1 MSGAR
6 ACLQTLAGG
15 VHSLAG
21 MKRTERTNTPWER
34 LQPLL
39 PPQKPPT
46 GRPALEPRRL
56 LNGLLWRR
64 RTGAP
69 WRAVPARSG
78 AWSPGASRF
87 SRWRQAGLWQRRF
100 ATVPPHADAEGT
112 INGAM
117 HAGDGTLVRAPQ
129 QAAGAPRGAAAEACG
144 RRPGGC
150 STTVPLRAADDQPV
164 MRCVL
169 SPGQRHAALGGEPC
183 MVGGAGQRH
192 GRGRPQHRPGRV
204 VGDQASS
211 SRTIRAYWRR
221 LGLRIT
227 LPHKG
232 NAHRSGP
239 FHRASSRRREP
250 VERLINRLQ
259 QHRRRA
265 TRYETCA
272 AHDRA
277 MWLIAATR
285 LWL

>member
-1 MSGAR
+1 MPRGALCRHALGRGAR
-6 ACLQTLAGG
+6 GPA
-15 VHSLAG
+15 VSLAG
-21 MKRTERTNTPWER
+21 AKRVSGNVALRPCRRTPMPRARSTGPCTLAMAR
-34 LQPLL
+34 SFA
-39 PPQKPPT
+39 PPSRQRV
-46 GRPALEPRRL
+46 RPAEPL
-56 LNGLLWRR
+56 
-64 RTGAP
+64 
-69 WRAVPARSG
+69 PAG
-78 AWSPGASRF
+78 
-87 SRWRQAGLWQRRF
+87 
-100 ATVPPHADAEGT
+100 
-112 INGAM
+112 
-117 HAGDGTLVRAPQ
+117 
-129 QAAGAPRGAAAEACG
+129 G

-164 MRCVL
+164 MPCVL